1 MAKYII
7 DGREEE
13 LKAFV
18 RKISV
23 ICMSEEFQIL
33 KKELELMYLRCKM
46 DNALMVAFQDALF
59 ALLAQE
65 EESQTL
71 KSQAY

>member
-1 MAKYII
+1 MAKYFI

-13 LKAFV
+13 LKTFV
-18 RKISV
+18 RRISV
-23 ICMSEEFQIL
+23 ICMSEEFQVL
-33 KKELELMYLRCKM
+33 KKDLEVMYLRCKM

-59 ALLAQE
+59 ALLAQDE
-65 EESQTL
+65 EPQTL